1 MRSWMISAGYTSHP
15 ALLRLEELATL
26 RQLAS
31 SGNARLY
38 IDFQKGTSPQVD
50 QA

>member
-1 MRSWMISAGYTSHP
+1 MRSWMIPRAYTNHP
-15 ALLRLEELATL
+15 TLLRLEELATL

-38 IDFQKGTSPQVD
+38 IDFQKNGQISPGQS
-50 QA
+50 